1 MKNKQYTEE
10 GYIEHLENIIEYLE
24 NKIIWLKDEIE
35 DKEDYIN
42 VLDGIISK
50 QEKEMIREHNIIEKA
65 IKCIEE
71 DYEKYYGDDL
81 LDEYQE
87 IVDILRGKR

>member
-1 MKNKQYTEE
+1 MKKYDEE
-10 GYIEHLENIIEYLE
+10 RYRENLEHVIDYLE
-24 NKIIWLKDEIE
+24 NKIVWLKDEIE

-50 QEKEMIREHNIIEKA
+50 QEREMIKLHNIIEKA
-65 IKCIEE
+65 IECIEK

-87 IVDILRGKR
+87 IVDILRGKK